1 LDIQF
6 SLTTDRLLIEPLT
19 ITDTSFILELV
30 NTEGWL
36 RFIGDRN
43 VRSEADAE
51 TYIQRILQNQNICYW
66 VVKLKDGIEKI
77 GVISYIKRDY
87 LEHKDIG
94 FAFLPQ
100 FFNKGYAYEA
110 TSGILERVLREDKL
124 THILATTIPENT
136 SSIRLLEKMGLSFEK
151 EIQVEKDTLH
161 VYGASLN

>member
-151 EIQVEKDTLH
+151 EIQIEKDTLH

>member
-6 SLTTDRLLIEPLT
+6 SLTTYRLLIEPLT

>member
-110 TSGILERVLREDKL
+110 TSGILERVIREDKL

-151 EIQVEKDTLH
+151 EIQIEKDTLH